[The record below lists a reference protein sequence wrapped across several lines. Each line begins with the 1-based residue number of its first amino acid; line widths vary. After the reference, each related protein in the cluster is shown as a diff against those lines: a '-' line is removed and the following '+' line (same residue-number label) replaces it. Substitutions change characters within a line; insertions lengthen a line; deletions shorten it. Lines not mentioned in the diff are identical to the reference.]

1 MEHTYT
7 VALAGNP
14 NVGKSTV
21 FNRLTGLRQHT
32 GNWPGKT
39 VERAEGYF
47 SQAGQRFRLV
57 DLPGTYSLAADSPE
71 EEVAGAFLQSG
82 QADAVIVVVDASC
95 LRRGLILAL
104 QLRQQTWRLVLCV
117 NLMDEAARRGV
128 TPQIRRLGQLLDVP
142 VVATAARSGKG
153 LAELRHQAAEV
164 CRREPWEDG
173 WKLTYVPPVEAA
185 LGLLETGMSRRRAV
199 ALLWGSPPTE
209 GEQSLWQRAQ
219 QRLGALSGQALR
231 DSLTASVVALAE
243 EIGRQCARCAE
254 PDPHA
259 SDRRLDRLLTSRLTG
274 FPVMLLLLGL
284 VFYLTIQGA
293 NAPSRL
299 LSRWLTALEEPL
311 RGLLAGAPWW
321 VQGAVVDG
329 IYRTVAWVVAVMLP
343 PMAIFFPLFT
353 LLEDAGYL
361 PRVAFCMDRCF
372 RAAGACGRQS
382 LTMAMGFGCNACGV
396 TGCRIIA
403 SPRERLVAILTNCF
417 VPCNGRFPTLI
428 ALIGL
433 FFLGDAA
440 GPGRS
445 ALAAAVFLGVIVFC
459 VAMTLAMSK
468 LLSATVLRG
477 QPSFFSLE
485 LPPYRL
491 PQVGRV
497 LVRSLLDRTV
507 FVLGRALTVTAPAG
521 LLIWGMGNMDAG
533 GVSLLERAA
542 GVLSPL
548 GRLMGLDG
556 MVLLAF
562 LLGFPANEIVL
573 PILLMG
579 YLHTGTLTECGGLE
593 ALRTILLHSG
603 WTTETALCMMALC
616 LLHFPCGTTCLTI
629 RRETGGRRWTL
640 LAMVLPT
647 AVGMAVCMLI
657 HGAFGLLG

>member
-445 ALAAAVFLGVIVFC
+445 ALAAAMFLAGHR
-459 VAMTLAMSK
+459 
-468 LLSATVLRG
+468 VLRG
-477 QPSFFSLE
+477 HDAGHVQAAE
-485 LPPYRL
+485 RH
-491 PQVGRV
+491 GAARTA
-497 LVRSLLDRTV
+497 LL
-507 FVLGRALTVTAPAG
+507 FAGAAALSPAPGGAGAGALPAG
-521 LLIWGMGNMDAG
+521 SDGVCAG
-533 GVSLLERAA
+533 TGADGDGPGGAADLGDGEHGRRGHLSAGAGRRGTVSAGTAHGAGWHGAAGLSAGVSRQ
-542 GVLSPL
+542 
-548 GRLMGLDG
+548 
-556 MVLLAF
+556 
-562 LLGFPANEIVL
+562 
-573 PILLMG
+573 
-579 YLHTGTLTECGGLE
+579 
-593 ALRTILLHSG
+593 
-603 WTTETALCMMALC
+603 
-616 LLHFPCGTTCLTI
+616 
-629 RRETGGRRWTL
+629 
-640 LAMVLPT
+640 
-647 AVGMAVCMLI
+647 
-657 HGAFGLLG
+657 

>member
-1 MEHTYT
+1 MVEHTYT

-104 QLRQQTWRLVLCV
+104 QLRQQTQRLVLCV
-117 NLMDEAARRGV
+117 NLMDEAARRGI
-128 TPQIRRLGQLLDVP
+128 TPQTERLGQLLDVP

-153 LAELRHQAAEV
+153 LAELRRQAAEV

-173 WKLTYVPPVEAA
+173 WRLTYAPPVEAA

-243 EIGRQCARCAE
+243 EIGRQCVRCAG

-259 SDRRLDRLLTSRLTG
+259 PDRRLDRLLTSRLTG

-299 LSRWLTALEEPL
+299 LSRWLTALEDPL

-428 ALIGL
+428 ALISL
-433 FFLGDAA
+433 FLPVLSGGCRRA
-440 GPGRS
+440 G
-445 ALAAAVFLGVIVFC
+445 AVGTGSGGVFRGHR
-459 VAMTLAMSK
+459 
-468 LLSATVLRG
+468 VLRG
-477 QPSFFSLE
+477 HDAGHVQAAERHGAARTALLFFA
-485 LPPYRL
+485 
-491 PQVGRV
+491 GAA
-497 LVRSLLDRTV
+497 
-507 FVLGRALTVTAPAG
+507 ALSPAPGGAGAGALPAG
-521 LLIWGMGNMDAG
+521 SNGVCAG
-533 GVSLLERAA
+533 TGADGDGPGGAADLGDGEHGRRGHLSAGAGRRGTVPAGTAHGTGRHGAA
-542 GVLSPL
+542 GLSA
-548 GRLMGLDG
+548 GLS
-556 MVLLAF
+556 
-562 LLGFPANEIVL
+562 
-573 PILLMG
+573 
-579 YLHTGTLTECGGLE
+579 
-593 ALRTILLHSG
+593 RQ
-603 WTTETALCMMALC
+603 
-616 LLHFPCGTTCLTI
+616 
-629 RRETGGRRWTL
+629 
-640 LAMVLPT
+640 
-647 AVGMAVCMLI
+647 
-657 HGAFGLLG
+657 

>member
-433 FFLGDAA
+433 FFLGDTA

-445 ALAAAVFLGVIVFC
+445 ALAAAVFLGGHR
-459 VAMTLAMSK
+459 
-468 LLSATVLRG
+468 VLRG
-477 QPSFFSLE
+477 HDAGHVQAAERHGAARTALLFFAGAAALSPASGGAGAGA
-485 LPPYRL
+485 LPVGSDGVCAGTGADGDGPGGAADLGDGEHGRRGRL
-491 PQVGRV
+491 SAGAGR
-497 LVRSLLDRTV
+497 RGTV
-507 FVLGRALTVTAPAG
+507 PAG
-521 LLIWGMGNMDAG
+521 TAHGAG
-533 GVSLLERAA
+533 RHGAA
-542 GVLSPL
+542 GLSA
-548 GRLMGLDG
+548 GLS
-556 MVLLAF
+556 
-562 LLGFPANEIVL
+562 
-573 PILLMG
+573 
-579 YLHTGTLTECGGLE
+579 
-593 ALRTILLHSG
+593 RQ
-603 WTTETALCMMALC
+603 
-616 LLHFPCGTTCLTI
+616 
-629 RRETGGRRWTL
+629 
-640 LAMVLPT
+640 
-647 AVGMAVCMLI
+647 
-657 HGAFGLLG
+657 

>member
-104 QLRQQTWRLVLCV
+104 QLRQQTQRLVLCV

-128 TPQIRRLGQLLDVP
+128 TPQTERLGQLLDVP

-243 EIGRQCARCAE
+243 EIGRQCVRCAG

-259 SDRRLDRLLTSRLTG
+259 PDRRLDRLLTSRLTG
-274 FPVMLLLLGL
+274 FPVML
-284 VFYLTIQGA
+284 F
-293 NAPSRL
+293 
-299 LSRWLTALEEPL
+299 
-311 RGLLAGAPWW
+311 
-321 VQGAVVDG
+321 
-329 IYRTVAWVVAVMLP
+329 
-343 PMAIFFPLFT
+343 
-353 LLEDAGYL
+353 
-361 PRVAFCMDRCF
+361 
-372 RAAGACGRQS
+372 AAGAGVLPDHTGGQCPLPAAEPVADGAGGTTAGSAGRSAVVGAGGCGGRH
-382 LTMAMGFGCNACGV
+382 LPDGGV
-396 TGCRIIA
+396 GGGGDAAPPWLSSFPCSRCWRTPGICPEWPSAWIGASGRRAPAGGRA
-403 SPRERLVAILTNCF
+403 SPWPWASAATPAASPAAASSPVPESGWWPSSPTAS
-417 VPCNGRFPTLI
+417 VPCNGRFPY
-428 ALIGL
+428 
-433 FFLGDAA
+433 
-440 GPGRS
+440 
-445 ALAAAVFLGVIVFC
+445 
-459 VAMTLAMSK
+459 
-468 LLSATVLRG
+468 
-477 QPSFFSLE
+477 
-485 LPPYRL
+485 PY
-491 PQVGRV
+491 
-497 LVRSLLDRTV
+497 
-507 FVLGRALTVTAPAG
+507 
-521 LLIWGMGNMDAG
+521 
-533 GVSLLERAA
+533 
-542 GVLSPL
+542 SP
-548 GRLMGLDG
+548 D
-556 MVLLAF
+556 
-562 LLGFPANEIVL
+562 
-573 PILLMG
+573 
-579 YLHTGTLTECGGLE
+579 
-593 ALRTILLHSG
+593 
-603 WTTETALCMMALC
+603 
-616 LLHFPCGTTCLTI
+616 
-629 RRETGGRRWTL
+629 
-640 LAMVLPT
+640 
-647 AVGMAVCMLI
+647 
-657 HGAFGLLG
+657 

>member
-104 QLRQQTWRLVLCV
+104 QLRQQTQRLVLCV

-128 TPQIRRLGQLLDVP
+128 TPQTERLGQLLDVP

-153 LAELRHQAAEV
+153 LAELRRQAAAM
-164 CRREPWEDG
+164 CRRESWEDG

-209 GEQSLWQRAQ
+209 EEQSLWQRAQ

-243 EIGRQCARCAE
+243 EIGRQCVRCAG

-259 SDRRLDRLLTSRLTG
+259 PDRRLDRLLTSRLTG

-321 VQGAVVDG
+321 VQGGGGGRHLPDG
-329 IYRTVAWVVAVMLP
+329 GVGGGGDAASHGHLLP
-343 PMAIFFPLFT
+343 PVHAAGGRRVSAQSG
-353 LLEDAGYL
+353 LLHGSVL
-361 PRVAFCMDRCF
+361 PGGGRLRAAEPHHGHGLRLQRLRRHRLPHHCQPQ
-372 RAAGACGRQS
+372 RAAGGHPHQ
-382 LTMAMGFGCNACGV
+382 L
-396 TGCRIIA
+396 
-403 SPRERLVAILTNCF
+403 L
-417 VPCNGRFPTLI
+417 
-428 ALIGL
+428 
-433 FFLGDAA
+433 
-440 GPGRS
+440 RS
-445 ALAAAVFLGVIVFC
+445 
-459 VAMTLAMSK
+459 MQ
-468 LLSATVLRG
+468 R
-477 QPSFFSLE
+477 P
-485 LPPYRL
+485 LPYA
-491 PQVGRV
+491 
-497 LVRSLLDRTV
+497 DR
-507 FVLGRALTVTAPAG
+507 P
-521 LLIWGMGNMDAG
+521 D
-533 GVSLLERAA
+533 
-542 GVLSPL
+542 
-548 GRLMGLDG
+548 
-556 MVLLAF
+556 
-562 LLGFPANEIVL
+562 
-573 PILLMG
+573 
-579 YLHTGTLTECGGLE
+579 
-593 ALRTILLHSG
+593 
-603 WTTETALCMMALC
+603 
-616 LLHFPCGTTCLTI
+616 
-629 RRETGGRRWTL
+629 
-640 LAMVLPT
+640 
-647 AVGMAVCMLI
+647 
-657 HGAFGLLG
+657 

>member
-104 QLRQQTWRLVLCV
+104 QLRQQTQRLVLCV
-117 NLMDEAARRGV
+117 NLMDEAARRGI
-128 TPQIRRLGQLLDVP
+128 TPQTERLGQLLDVP

-153 LAELRHQAAEV
+153 LAELRRQAAAM

-173 WKLTYVPPVEAA
+173 WKLTYAPPVEAA

-243 EIGRQCARCAE
+243 EIGRQCVRCTG

-259 SDRRLDRLLTSRLTG
+259 PDRRLDRLLTSRLTG

-382 LTMAMGFGCNACGV
+382 LTMAM
-396 TGCRIIA
+396 
-403 SPRERLVAILTNCF
+403 
-417 VPCNGRFPTLI
+417 
-428 ALIGL
+428 
-433 FFLGDAA
+433 
-440 GPGRS
+440 
-445 ALAAAVFLGVIVFC
+445 AAA
-459 VAMTLAMSK
+459 
-468 LLSATVLRG
+468 
-477 QPSFFSLE
+477 
-485 LPPYRL
+485 
-491 PQVGRV
+491 
-497 LVRSLLDRTV
+497 
-507 FVLGRALTVTAPAG
+507 
-521 LLIWGMGNMDAG
+521 N
-533 GVSLLERAA
+533 
-542 GVLSPL
+542 
-548 GRLMGLDG
+548 
-556 MVLLAF
+556 
-562 LLGFPANEIVL
+562 
-573 PILLMG
+573 
-579 YLHTGTLTECGGLE
+579 
-593 ALRTILLHSG
+593 
-603 WTTETALCMMALC
+603 
-616 LLHFPCGTTCLTI
+616 
-629 RRETGGRRWTL
+629 RR
-640 LAMVLPT
+640 
-647 AVGMAVCMLI
+647 
-657 HGAFGLLG
+657 

>member
-104 QLRQQTWRLVLCV
+104 QLRQQTQRLVLCV
-117 NLMDEAARRGV
+117 NLMDEAARRGI
-128 TPQIRRLGQLLDVP
+128 TPQTERLGQLLDVP

-209 GEQSLWQRAQ
+209 GEQALWQRAQ

-243 EIGRQCARCAE
+243 EIGRQCVRCAGS
-254 PDPHA
+254 DPHA
-259 SDRRLDRLLTSRLTG
+259 PDRRLDRLLTSRLTG

-293 NAPSRL
+293 NAPD
-299 LSRWLTALEEPL
+299 AVFIQQG
-311 RGLLAGAPWW
+311 RGTLFLPAVAGA
-321 VQGAVVDG
+321 VQLGG
-329 IYRTVAWVVAVMLP
+329 
-343 PMAIFFPLFT
+343 
-353 LLEDAGYL
+353 
-361 PRVAFCMDRCF
+361 
-372 RAAGACGRQS
+372 
-382 LTMAMGFGCNACGV
+382 
-396 TGCRIIA
+396 
-403 SPRERLVAILTNCF
+403 VAIGEI
-417 VPCNGRFPTLI
+417 VAP
-428 ALIGL
+428 A
-433 FFLGDAA
+433 DKV
-440 GPGRS
+440 RS
-445 ALAAAVFLGVIVFC
+445 ALGQKVQGVVGFAL
-459 VAMTLAMSK
+459 VAPGGQ
-468 LLSATVLRG
+468 LLR
-477 QPSFFSLE
+477 Q
-485 LPPYRL
+485 
-491 PQVGRV
+491 
-497 LVRSLLDRTV
+497 
-507 FVLGRALTVTAPAG
+507 
-521 LLIWGMGNMDAG
+521 G
-533 GVSLLERAA
+533 GGSGVVSAA
-542 GVLSPL
+542 GVAGENSNFHRFFFVSFSASRSRR
-548 GRLMGLDG
+548 GRL
-556 MVLLAF
+556 
-562 LLGFPANEIVL
+562 
-573 PILLMG
+573 
-579 YLHTGTLTECGGLE
+579 
-593 ALRTILLHSG
+593 
-603 WTTETALCMMALC
+603 
-616 LLHFPCGTTCLTI
+616 
-629 RRETGGRRWTL
+629 
-640 LAMVLPT
+640 
-647 AVGMAVCMLI
+647 
-657 HGAFGLLG
+657 